1 MVKPL
6 PRIDGQ
12 GILDMHVH
20 VGPEFL
26 MRRYSPAA
34 LAEEARRQGF
44 GVVMKNHFQPTTAW
58 VAMVRRPDDK
68 VPLIGSVALNLS
80 VGGID
85 EHGVRGA
92 LSGWKRDVG
101 SVDPDPERFVVWMP
115 TLCAEAHLHVMGRR
129 DIPLDWGVAERYTRF
144 FAANTGLQL
153 RDGHGT
159 VISGLARALKTIA
172 DHDLVLASGHLGKED
187 TILLARLARTAGI
200 KRLVLTHPL
209 FQSTRLDSETL
220 HMLWTEYGA
229 YSELAFVN
237 LAMDHLTI
245 PQYVEVIRAVG
256 PEGCILS
263 SDLGQPFSPTVTEG
277 MQQYFHDL
285 EQGGIHPDDIARM
298 AIVNPRRLL
307 F

>member
-26 MRRYSPAA
+26 MRRYSPAS
-34 LAEEARRQGF
+34 LAEEARREGF

-58 VAMVRRPDDK
+58 VAMVRRPDDM

-80 VGGID
+80 AGGID

-92 LSGWKRDVG
+92 LSGWKRDVTQ
-101 SVDPDPERFVVWMP
+101 VDPDPERFVVWMP

-129 DIPLDWGVAERYTRF
+129 DIPLDWGVAERYSRF
-144 FAANTGLQL
+144 FPAGTGQQL
-153 RDGHGT
+153 RDANGS
-159 VISGLARALKTIA
+159 VIPGLARALKTIA
-172 DHDLVLASGHLGKED
+172 EHDLVLASGHLDKAD
-187 TILLARLARTAGI
+187 TILLAQLARDAGI
-200 KRLVLTHPL
+200 RRLVLTHPL
-209 FQSTRLDSETL
+209 FQSTRLDPPTL
-220 HMLWTEYGA
+220 HELWSKYGA

-237 LAMDHLTI
+237 LAMDHLTV
-245 PQYVEVIRAVG
+245 PQYVEVIRTVG

-263 SDLGQPFSPTVTEG
+263 SDLGQPFSPTVADG
-277 MQQYFHDL
+277 MRQYFADL
-285 EQGGIHPDDIARM
+285 ERDGIHPDDIARM
-298 AIVNPRRLL
+298 AILNPRKLL